1 MPCLDQK
8 HHVKQWLTHLDRVAQ
23 FTVRQQPC
31 RAPQIAMLCRAERDR
46 GQGAVAQA
54 LVLIEGAVPLS
65 STFDAQALDR
75 TALQFEAVKRSL
87 CFAW

>member
-1 MPCLDQK
+1 MPTWVETTLFGGLSK
-8 HHVKQWLTHLDRVAQ
+8 GLLAGAMTSTHAGHLFDP
-23 FTVRQQPC
+23 RQRRESRHPAC
-31 RAPQIAMLCRAERDR
+31 GLI
-46 GQGAVAQA
+46 QA

>member
-1 MPCLDQK
+1 LS
-8 HHVKQWLTHLDRVAQ
+8 
-23 FTVRQQPC
+23 
-31 RAPQIAMLCRAERDR
+31 R
-46 GQGAVAQA
+46 GYGTLPRGLVQA

>member
-1 MPCLDQK
+1 LS
-8 HHVKQWLTHLDRVAQ
+8 
-23 FTVRQQPC
+23 
-31 RAPQIAMLCRAERDR
+31 R
-46 GQGAVAQA
+46 GYGTLPAVVQA

-65 STFDAQALDR
+65 STVDAQALDR

>member
-1 MPCLDQK
+1 MPDIFDPRHPPECG
-8 HHVKQWLTHLDRVAQ
+8 HPA
-23 FTVRQQPC
+23 
-31 RAPQIAMLCRAERDR
+31 R
-46 GQGAVAQA
+46 GLVQA

-75 TALQFEAVKRSL
+75 TALQVEAVKRSL

>member
-1 MPCLDQK
+1 
-8 HHVKQWLTHLDRVAQ
+8 
-23 FTVRQQPC
+23 
-31 RAPQIAMLCRAERDR
+31 MLCRAERDR